1 LSALRLSDSSRSFS
15 MPVKGAMRSIWFVE
29 SASRSQFLSAASV
42 ASSLLMKTRFTSK
55 TMPPYK

>member
-1 LSALRLSDSSRSFS
+1 